1 MELRFCPW
9 GLWFLRLCLLA
20 GAVVVQACAEDAG
33 PASPGQ
39 SALYDA
45 TANDSAM
52 VDSVSGD
59 SGQGDSGPG
68 DSSPGDSSLNDA
80 LADDADPPDASPAE
94 TSPPDAVQEDQSGT
108 DADAAAALDSLADV
122 EPQDAGDAS
131 PADGADAAVD
141 TGADTSTDTSTD
153 TNPDTSTDT
162 GADAAP
168 TGPTDYV
175 LLDLKGIPA
184 KINYNEPF
192 GNKTLTVTVANL
204 GKPGANATMAPQLWL
219 SAEPKTAAA
228 GAVQLTGFLVTTVG
242 NFAAP
247 TTKTL
252 TLTTTAQQG
261 FTYLNTIN
269 LSKFKY
275 MCVRLVYP
283 AGMNGPDGNLANNE
297 TCAPAE
303 LRSSDDAV
311 VDLVDPQSKATLA
324 GGTLEVGV
332 AKKIAVSLQNLDD
345 FAAGAASWSVW
356 LSADNQASPN
366 DVKLAAGTTPLG
378 AGAAVLA
385 EATVTAPANTTAL
398 KYLCASLDSYKVY
411 PLWNPNAANDSLC
424 VPMAVKATPDLVV
437 SATDAP
443 TLATSGGVSPG
454 LGYGLPWNCN
464 GVVENLGTAGSG
476 PFDIRCG
483 VRIPGTSAWLL
494 QYTKNLAT
502 FAPGAKFG
510 LALQNP
516 ALTAA
521 LLPDAPLGPA
531 ALELCITADPDG
543 KVPEKSETNNE
554 KCATIGLYG
563 ANYATTKATFN
574 NQGAGG
580 TLKLGSTVAVNW
592 SIKNSGNYKNLT
604 SFKGRI
610 YLSKDDALSAEDT
623 LWGTTPAYV
632 GGVNSGLEVVLLH
645 PAIFS
650 LQMPAVFPL
659 GDAYLLFLV
668 DADAEAAEANEKDNQ
683 LALPIKVV
691 P

>member
-1 MELRFCPW
+1 V
-9 GLWFLRLCLLA
+9 A
-20 GAVVVQACAEDAG
+20 VQACAEDAG

-39 SALYDA
+39 SALYD
-45 TANDSAM
+45 TAADASAGDSAM
-52 VDSVSGD
+52 VDAVLGDGTPGDSGSGD
-59 SGQGDSGPG
+59 SALGDSA
-68 DSSPGDSSLNDA
+68 LNDA
-80 LADDADPPDASPAE
+80 LADDSDPPDAASADM
-94 TSPPDAVQEDQSGT
+94 SPPDAVQQDQSGP
-108 DADAAAALDSLADV
+108 DADADADLDSLADV
-122 EPQDAGDAS
+122 DPQDAGAGDAS
-131 PADGADAAVD
+131 PLDATDSAGD
-141 TGADTSTDTSTD
+141 AIADTSADITADTNSDTS
-153 TNPDTSTDT
+153 PDTAT
-162 GADAAP
+162 DAAP
-168 TGPTDYV
+168 TGPTDYE
-175 LLDLKGIPA
+175 LLDLKGVPP
-184 KINYNEPF
+184 KVNYNESF

-204 GKPGANATMAPQLWL
+204 GKAGANATMAPQLWL
-219 SAEPKTAAA
+219 SAEPKTAAP
-228 GAVQLTGFLVTTVG
+228 GAVELTGFLVTSVG

-261 FTYLNTIN
+261 FTYLNAIN

-303 LRSSDDAV
+303 FRSSDDAV

-324 GGTLEVGV
+324 ASTLEVGV

-345 FAAGAASWSVW
+345 FAGGAASWSVW
-356 LSADNQASPN
+356 LSADNQASAN
-366 DVKLAAGTTPLG
+366 DVKLAAGITQLG

-385 EATVTAPANTTAL
+385 EATITAPANTTSL

-411 PLWNPNAANDSLC
+411 PLWNPNAANDALC
-424 VPMAVKATPDLVV
+424 VPIAVKATPDLVV

-443 TLATSGGVSPG
+443 TLATGSGVSPG
-454 LGYGLPWNCN
+454 LGYGTPWNCN
-464 GVVENLGTAGSG
+464 GLIENLGTAGSA

-483 VRIPGTSAWLL
+483 VRLPGASTWLL

-502 FAPGAKFG
+502 FAPGAKHA

-516 ALTAA
+516 AVTAA
-521 LLPDAPLGPA
+521 LLPDAPLGVA
-531 ALELCITADPDG
+531 SLELCITADPDG

-592 SIKNSGNYKNLT
+592 SIKNSGNYKNTT

-610 YLSKDDALSAEDT
+610 YLSKDNALSADDT

-650 LQMPAVFPL
+650 LQMPASFPL

-683 LALPIKVV
+683 LALPVKVV

>member
-1 MELRFCPW
+1 MQ
-9 GLWFLRLCLLA
+9 G
-20 GAVVVQACAEDAG
+20 CAEDAG

-39 SALYDA
+39 SALYD
-45 TANDSAM
+45 TAADASAGDSAM
-52 VDSVSGD
+52 VDAVLGD
-59 SGQGDSGPG
+59 GAPGDSGPG
-68 DSSPGDSSLNDA
+68 DSAPGDSALNDA
-80 LADDADPPDASPAE
+80 LADDADPPDTASAD
-94 TSPPDAVQEDQSGT
+94 TSPPDAVQQDQSGA
-108 DADAAAALDSLADV
+108 DADADAALDSLADV
-122 EPQDAGDAS
+122 DPQDAGAGDAS
-131 PADGADAAVD
+131 PLDATNSAGD
-141 TGADTSTDTSTD
+141 TIADTSADANSDTSAD
-153 TNPDTSTDT
+153 ISPDTAT
-162 GADAAP
+162 DAAP

-175 LLDLKGIPA
+175 LLDLKGVPP
-184 KINYNEPF
+184 KVNYNEPF

-204 GKPGANATMAPQLWL
+204 GKAGANATMAPQLWL
-219 SAEPKTAAA
+219 SAEPKTAAP

-261 FTYLNTIN
+261 FTYLNAIN

-303 LRSSDDAV
+303 FHSSDDAV

-324 GGTLEVGV
+324 GSAIEVGV

-345 FAAGAASWSVW
+345 FAGGAASWSVW
-356 LSADNQASPN
+356 LSADNQASAN
-366 DVKLAAGTTPLG
+366 DVKLAAGITQLG

-385 EATVTAPANTTAL
+385 EATITAPANTTSL

-411 PLWNPNAANDSLC
+411 PLWNPNAANDALC
-424 VPMAVKATPDLVV
+424 VPIAVKATPDLVV

-443 TLATSGGVSPG
+443 TLATGSGVSPG
-454 LGYGLPWNCN
+454 LGYGTPWNCN
-464 GVVENLGTAGSG
+464 GLIENLGTAGSA

-483 VRIPGTSAWLL
+483 VRLPGASTWLL

-502 FAPGAKFG
+502 FAPGAKHA

-516 ALTAA
+516 AVTAA
-521 LLPDAPLGPA
+521 LLPEAPLGVA
-531 ALELCITADPDG
+531 SLELCITADPDG

-554 KCATIGLYG
+554 KCATMGLYG

-580 TLKLGSTVAVNW
+580 TLKLGATVAVNW
-592 SIKNSGNYKNLT
+592 SIKNSGNYKNT
-604 SFKGRI
+604 ASFKGRI
-610 YLSKDDALSAEDT
+610 YLSKDNALSADDT

-645 PAIFS
+645 PTILS
-650 LQMPAVFPL
+650 LQMPATFPL

-668 DADAEAAEANEKDNQ
+668 DADAEAAEANESDNQ
-683 LALPIKVV
+683 LALPVKVV